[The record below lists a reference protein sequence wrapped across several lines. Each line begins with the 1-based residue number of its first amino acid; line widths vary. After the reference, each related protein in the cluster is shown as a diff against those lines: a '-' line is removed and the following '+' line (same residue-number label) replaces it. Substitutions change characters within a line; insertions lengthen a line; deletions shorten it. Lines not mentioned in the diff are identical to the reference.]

1 MLTIEQLKERAI
13 QLFPQSEI
21 MQAQWI
27 KQTNLL
33 YQTGKHRLAYSV
45 KGAIPNEKN

>member
-1 MLTIEQLKERAI
+1 MTFEQLKERAI
-13 QLFPQSEI
+13 KLFPQSAM

-45 KGAIPNEKN
+45 KGFSHNETH